1 MRKLALSMVITMV
14 MAPGVF
20 AAPFMAGINDK
31 SSTAPATN
39 HYLGEDSYAQS
50 DRGAHNRS

>member
-1 MRKLALSMVITMV
+1 MVITMV